1 MLIAVAHGSRNPVWR
16 ASVERFIESIQDD
29 LPQDGLRLAYME
41 FAQPTLRDVV
51 SDVVRQGITKV
62 RILPLFLASEGH
74 VNKDIRP
81 LVEQIRIAFSSLEV
95 ELLPPLGEQPRF
107 RDMLRDIVTET

>member
-16 ASVERFIESIQDD
+16 ASVERFIESIRDD
-29 LPQDGLRLAYME
+29 LPGNGLRLAYME
-41 FAQPTLRDVV
+41 FSKPTLRDVV
-51 SDVVRQGITKV
+51 SDVVRQGIARV

-74 VNKDIRP
+74 VNRDIRP
-81 LVEQIRIAFSSLEV
+81 LVEQIRTSFSTLEV

-107 RDMLRDIVTET
+107 REMLRDIATET